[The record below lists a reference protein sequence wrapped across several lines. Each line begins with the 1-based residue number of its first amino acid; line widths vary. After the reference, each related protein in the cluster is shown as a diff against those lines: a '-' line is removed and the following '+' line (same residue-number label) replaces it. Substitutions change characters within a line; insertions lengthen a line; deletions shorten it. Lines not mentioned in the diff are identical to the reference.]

1 MKSVIVLNKYWLS
14 LASSWLL
21 TGLVVFLRNGSIL
34 PTLRKESVQ
43 KQMTLAQHMVSI
55 FRNLGT
61 LRTNAPASIV
71 CSESH
76 WKCVQCGWK
85 MSDVVRRCSFSLV
98 PYSLEEKF
106 CANLYISSC
115 FYALNHLNTLQSVTS
130 IS

>member
-1 MKSVIVLNKYWLS
+1 MKSVIVLDKYWLS

-43 KQMTLAQHMVSI
+43 KQMTLAQHMASI
-55 FRNLGT
+55 FRCLGT

-71 CSESH
+71 CPESH
-76 WKCVQCGWK
+76 WKCIQCGWQ
-85 MSDVVRRCSFSLV
+85 MLDVVRRCSFSVV
-98 PYSLEEKF
+98 PYSLGEKF
-106 CANLYISSC
+106 CVNVFISSC